1 MRSCGYNLCMKRIL
15 LPLLCLFFLRAAAQQ
30 DDGYARAFPITD
42 YVTDLNDSTFLVQL
56 YLPKGPQL
64 REKMMGL
71 LQGRYND
78 KLADTGRLGGGRCQL
93 IKKDYY
99 YFSISHKA
107 SARRP
112 VEGDLLYVMLPATT
126 AYRKLLGKLASH
138 YIELD
143 NVYDEPFYDR
153 EAIFTSWT
161 PGEEKAAIDSMVSD
175 IHFTGDYFL
184 KNNPDQNILISS
196 GDYTGKKVL
205 DVMMNATA
213 KDVTDFL
220 SYVSVRP
227 ALYAGRQWKVTEVF
241 ATWLTSG
248 APRPI
253 YPE

>member
-1 MRSCGYNLCMKRIL
+1 MKRML
-15 LPLLCLFFLRAAAQQ
+15 LPLLCLLFLRATAQP

-42 YVTDLNDSTFLVQL
+42 YVMDLNDSTFLVQL

-64 REKMMGL
+64 REKEMGL

-78 KLADTGRLGGGRCQL
+78 KPADTGRLGGGRCQL

-99 YFSISHKA
+99 YFSISHKTG
-107 SARRP
+107 ARKP
-112 VEGDLLYVMLPATT
+112 VAGDLLYVMQPSTS
-126 AYRKLLGKLASH
+126 AYRKLLGKLATH

-153 EAIFTSWT
+153 DAILTTWT
-161 PGEEKAAIDSMVSD
+161 AENEKAAIDSMVND
-175 IHFTGDYFL
+175 VHFTGDYFL
-184 KNNPDQNILISS
+184 KNNPDQNILITS

-205 DVMMNATA
+205 DVMIKATA
-213 KDVTDFL
+213 KDLTDFL
-220 SYVSVRP
+220 SYLTVRP

-241 ATWLTSG
+241 ATWLTNG

-253 YPE
+253 YQE